1 MDSICTRRASD
12 DPASLAITKHVL
24 LDNAEGEG
32 VSLDGYYGISGQ
44 SRGRSADRFAGFLAD
59 NNRQLAFALVGQDN
73 FHLACLTGP
82 ISAIRARANAVNQR
96 ERIHGKESHVGR
108 TRPTGAKVEDRCSFR

>member
-32 VSLDGYYGISGQ
+32 VPLDGYYGIS
-44 SRGRSADRFAGFLAD
+44 
-59 NNRQLAFALVGQDN
+59 
-73 FHLACLTGP
+73 
-82 ISAIRARANAVNQR
+82 
-96 ERIHGKESHVGR
+96 
-108 TRPTGAKVEDRCSFR
+108 AKVTAAARTGLLAS